1 MKFLKVLVLR
11 DAKFDVNYCVKYNII
26 IFGCQQKIRYIKG
39 SLEPPAPLCQAR
51 EQTARFAGFPAFLIS
66 FDAIIRG
73 DLMVTAGFSK
83 EITMVDYGFTKDADK
98 FVAEIQM
105 LVESAI

>member
-1 MKFLKVLVLR
+1 
-11 DAKFDVNYCVKYNII
+11 
-26 IFGCQQKIRYIKG
+26 
-39 SLEPPAPLCQAR
+39 
-51 EQTARFAGFPAFLIS
+51 
-66 FDAIIRG
+66 
-73 DLMVTAGFSK
+73 MVTAGFSK